1 MPLKDAH
8 IVVDGYNLVRRQGT
22 GIKTYGLTLVRALAG
37 LGARVSVLWGGG
49 GPRIPVVR
57 EAMLYDRPPK
67 GPFPLGRALRL
78 AAFHTPL
85 FTAARPAG
93 HAPTGLVIPDQ
104 REDDLAPLAHRYYSQ
119 PDCYIAAH
127 RLFQMTGIPFR
138 VRFPDR
144 VDAWHATC
152 PLPVHARGARNVT
165 TIHDL
170 IPLRLPWA
178 TLDNR
183 PLFYRTVRR
192 ALDTADLVLAV
203 SEHTRQDVVDI
214 FGVPPE
220 RIVVTH
226 EPCLFPAQPPP
237 AEQQAL
243 VLGSYGLK
251 PREYAL
257 FVGAIEP
264 KKNVGR
270 LLLAWRA
277 ANPSIPLV
285 VAGGKGW
292 LSKGELA
299 AAGPLVESG
308 RLLLASYVPRAHLP
322 SLYAGALFFAFP
334 SLYEGF
340 GLPPLEAM
348 AHGCPVLASNAS
360 SLPEI
365 CGDAALYCD
374 PVNLDDLTDKLKVM
388 LGADALRHQLREK
401 GRARVA
407 AFSPDAC
414 ARRLAAAYARI
425 L

>member
-1 MPLKDAH
+1 MPIKDAH
-8 IVVDGYNLVRRQGT
+8 IVIDGYNLVRRQGT
-22 GIKTYGLTLVRALAG
+22 GIKTYGLTLVRALTA
-37 LGARVSVLWGGG
+37 LGAKVSVLWGGG
-49 GPRIPVVR
+49 GSRIPILR

-78 AAFHTPL
+78 AALHTPL
-85 FTAARPAG
+85 FTSARPTG

-104 REDDLAPLAHRYYSQ
+104 KEDDLAPVAHRYYAL

-127 RLFQMTGIPFR
+127 ALFHATGIPYR

-144 VDAWHATC
+144 VHAWHATC
-152 PLPVHARGARNVT
+152 PLPVQARGTRNVT
-165 TIHDL
+165 TVHDL

-183 PLFYRTVRR
+183 VHFYRTVRR
-192 ALDTADLVLAV
+192 ALDASDLVLAV
-203 SEHTRQDVVDI
+203 SEHTKKDIVDV
-214 FGVPPE
+214 FRVPPE

-226 EPCLFPAQPPP
+226 EPCLFPSVPPP
-237 AEQQAL
+237 PEQQAL
-243 VLGSYGLK
+243 VLGTYGLK

-277 ANPSIPLV
+277 LNPAIPLV

-292 LSKGELA
+292 LWKDELKS
-299 AAGPLVESG
+299 AGPLLEAK
-308 RLLLASYVPRAHLP
+308 RLMLANYVPRAHLP
-322 SLYAGALFFAFP
+322 SLYAGALFFVFP

-348 AHGCPVLASNAS
+348 AHGCPVLTSNVS

-365 CGDAALYCD
+365 CGDGALYCD
-374 PVNLDDLTDKLKVM
+374 PTNLDDLTDKLKVM
-388 LGADALRHQLREK
+388 LAADALRQQLAEK
-401 GRARVA
+401 GRARA
-407 AFSPDAC
+407 AHFSPA
-414 ARRLAAAYARI
+414 AYAQRLAAAYSKI